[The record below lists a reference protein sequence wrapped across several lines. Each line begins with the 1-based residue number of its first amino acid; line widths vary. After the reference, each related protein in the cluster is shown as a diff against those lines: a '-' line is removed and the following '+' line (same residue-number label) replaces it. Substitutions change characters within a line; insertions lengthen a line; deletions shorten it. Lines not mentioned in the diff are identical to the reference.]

1 MAVQAPIA
9 LPSGP
14 FPIPESGL
22 LLVDKPVGWTS
33 FDVVGKLRG
42 GLRSV
47 FGRKM
52 KVGHAGTLD
61 PLASGLVVV
70 GYGARTKDLEAL
82 AGQDKVY
89 TGTFTLGGITPS
101 HDAETEVVQHAPW
114 QHLTGSGIR
123 AAAERFQGTI
133 QQRPPLFSAKHHK
146 GERAYF
152 LARQGAG
159 TVLEPVQVTV
169 QRFVVLAV
177 RGAEVDFEVACSK
190 GTYIRALV
198 RDVGEDLGCGAWLSA
213 LRRTRSG
220 ELDVA
225 DARTPEAW
233 SVWFDEQVKGAAA
246 AP

>member
-1 MAVQAPIA
+1 MADPATAPI
-9 LPSGP
+9 
-14 FPIPESGL
+14 PIPESGL

-42 GLRSV
+42 GLRFV

-89 TGTFTLGGITPS
+89 TGTFKLGGTTPS
-101 HDAETEVVQHAPW
+101 HDAETEVTDHAPW
-114 QHLTGSGIR
+114 EHLTEPDIR
-123 AAAERFQGTI
+123 AAVLGFQGVI

-159 TVLEPVQVTV
+159 TRLDPVEVTV
-169 QRFVVLAV
+169 HRFVVGAV
-177 RGAEVDFEVACSK
+177 RGAEVDFEVSCGK

-198 RDVGEDLGCGAWLSA
+198 RDVGEALGCGAWLTA

-220 ELDVA
+220 DLDVA
-225 DARTPEAW
+225 DARTPEDW
-233 SVWFDEQVKGAAA
+233 STWFDQQVAGA
-246 AP
+246 